1 MNDIREF
8 ESFLLAP
15 GQVNRHVHRRG
26 KTLISLPDSVSGA
39 AQALKLY
46 HPQRLEAHLKSRIL
60 QGFVRTSLHRYL
72 LKAGE
77 AVKGQDHAHWDFHHE
92 PATVGIMP
100 GSSDHVVS
108 RAIASYRGE
117 NGWEVAKLGIGK
129 EARRMLENEAAVL
142 AILGENGGH
151 SPPCLGLHHQGEMSI
166 LRMLRLE
173 GIPHWQGNVDG
184 ALDLLEKWH
193 RDLAPKAMEEFQEW
207 EAIRAALE
215 TSESGRKAL
224 GQLAGRML
232 SPSIT
237 HGDFAAW
244 NLLSL
249 PHGQLI
255 ALDWEWGN
263 PQGLPGL
270 DLVHYF
276 AQDARLV
283 RRMPTRAVVHN
294 LVGNLSKSRPADHLA
309 RVGWD
314 GSPLEPMLASIA
326 YKQGAK
332 HQKNPELLA
341 VCLEEYTRFH
351 HSGRPRRHSLPL
363 GKMLFS
369 IVTPSFH
376 QVDFLKCCAASVRD
390 QQGDFK
396 VEHLIHDGGSGEEFD
411 HWAKS
416 QSTAICVSEKD
427 NGMYDAINRGF
438 RKARGGI
445 IAWLNCDEQYLPG
458 TLETVARYFEKHP
471 ETDILFADLVLVDEI
486 MTPLAY
492 RRAVMPTLGHIRHSH
507 LSTFS
512 AATFVRR
519 RVLDNGHF
527 LQPRW
532 KTIADA
538 VWIEELLAAGYR
550 GATLGKP
557 LACFCMLGSNLGQ
570 SDLLFSER
578 TIWENEIGATHIW
591 KKRWHILRYRIERLR
606 AGAYLMR
613 RVTTSCYIR
622 GNSSRTTQERWV
634 SGQWSVAREKA
645 AELTKQRDGAMG
657 GTGLKLRRTRWA
669 MLHAAIVIVLSIY
682 LDALAAGDAVKGPS
696 FLLFSLLYLSFRSKV
711 SDLVV
716 VACAYFLTSLYL
728 LSERPPDVIVT
739 RLATFTFGGILAVF
753 WSSSL
758 RNLEAWTRSTVMLI
772 RRMSEPTLL
781 ADRNGR
787 VILVNIMGCS
797 LLRGSEASFMGK
809 KVLPLNLTSDGF
821 VSGRVDLFEQESKT
835 SEELLGITLEGSSGA
850 MLAKARVFVVGKGR
864 FRVYAF
870 ALESSTAV

>member
-1 MNDIREF
+1 MNNIREF
-8 ESFLLAP
+8 ERFLLSP

-26 KTLISLPDSVSGA
+26 ETLLSLPNSVSGA

-46 HPQRLEAHLKSRIL
+46 HPQRLEARLKSRVL
-60 QGFVRTSLHRYL
+60 HGVVRTSLHRFL

-77 AVKGQDHAHWDFHHE
+77 PATGPESGQWDFQHD
-92 PATVGIMP
+92 PATAGIMP
-100 GSSDHVVS
+100 GSSDHVVP

-117 NGWEVAKLGIGK
+117 NGWEVAKLGLGP

-151 SPPCLGLHHQGEMSI
+151 SPPCLGLHHQEQMCI
-166 LRMLRLE
+166 LRMPRLE
-173 GIPHWQGNVDG
+173 GDPHRQGNVDG
-184 ALDLLEKWH
+184 ALDLLETWS
-193 RDLAPKAMEEFQEW
+193 RDKDPKAMEEFQEW
-207 EAIRAALE
+207 EAIRSALE
-215 TSESGRKAL
+215 TNESGRKAL
-224 GQLAGRML
+224 GQLAGRKL

-249 PHGQLI
+249 PQGRLI

-263 PQGLPGL
+263 PQGMPGL

-283 RRMPTRAVVHN
+283 RRMPTRAVIHN
-294 LVGNLSKSRPADHLA
+294 LVENLSNPRAAAHLA

-351 HSGRPRRHSLPL
+351 HSGRPNKRSQPL
-363 GKMLFS
+363 GKTLIS
-369 IVTPSFH
+369 VVTPSFH

-390 QQGDFK
+390 QQGGFE
-396 VEHLIHDGGSGEEFD
+396 VEHLIHDGGSGAEFD
-411 HWAKS
+411 RWARS
-416 QSTAICVSEKD
+416 QNTAICVSEKD
-427 NGMYDAINRGF
+427 DGMYDAINRGF
-438 RKARGGI
+438 RKARGNI

-458 TLETVARYFEKHP
+458 TLETVARYFDEHP
-471 ETDILFADLVLVDEI
+471 ETDILFGDLILVDEV

-492 RRAVMPTLGHIRHSH
+492 RRAVLPTLGHIRHSH

-550 GATLGKP
+550 GATLGEP
-557 LACFCMLGSNLGQ
+557 LASFCMLGSNLGQ
-570 SDLLFSER
+570 SDLLYKER
-578 TIWENEIGATHIW
+578 VIWENEIGATHTW

-634 SGQWSVAREKA
+634 SGQWSVARDEA
-645 AELTKQRDGAMG
+645 AELTKQREGAMG
-657 GTGLKLRRTRWA
+657 GIGLRLRRTRWA
-669 MLHAAIVIVLSIY
+669 MLHAAIVIGLSLY
-682 LDALAAGDAVKGPS
+682 VDALEAGDAVKGPS
-696 FLLFSLLYLSFRSKV
+696 FLLFSLLYLSFRSKLR
-711 SDLVV
+711 DLVPI
-716 VACAYFLTSLYL
+716 ACAYFLTSLYL
-728 LSERPPDVIVT
+728 LSERPPDVLVT

-753 WSSSL
+753 WSASL
-758 RNLEAWTRSTVMLI
+758 RNLEAWIRSTVMLI

-797 LLRGSEASFMGK
+797 LLGGSEASFMGR
-809 KVLPLNLTSDGF
+809 KVLPLDLTGDGS
-821 VSGRVDLFEQESKT
+821 VNGRLDLFDQETKT
-835 SEELLGITLEGSSGA
+835 PEGPLGITLEGSSGA
-850 MLAKARVFVVGKGR
+850 MLAKARVFVVGKGS

-870 ALESSTAV
+870 TLESPAAV